1 MFVTPTTG
9 GLRACRPAD
18 FADVLADFTDFGDV
32 RGPAHTRRA
41 SAPWASLTQV
51 DPADLGEL
59 SGIDR
64 LGIRIV
70 ILILIYLS
78 IYLSIYIDIYI
89 YS

>member
-1 MFVTPTTG
+1 MEYKLGSRLV
-9 GLRACRPAD
+9 D
-18 FADVLADFTDFGDV
+18 VEVLAAFMLGFEPV
-32 RGPAHTRRA
+32 IQSLKRERA

-70 ILILIYLS
+70 ILILIN
-78 IYLSIYIDIYI
+78 IYI
-89 YS
+89 YIIHKYALLTPIA